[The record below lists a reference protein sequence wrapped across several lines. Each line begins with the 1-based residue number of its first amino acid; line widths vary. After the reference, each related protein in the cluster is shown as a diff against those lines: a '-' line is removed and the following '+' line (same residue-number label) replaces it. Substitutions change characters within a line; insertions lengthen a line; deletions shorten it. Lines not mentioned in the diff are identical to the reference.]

1 MRIQQNSC
9 RVVSRAGLACLL
21 VAGIVQS
28 LGAQVAYDAPDA
40 RVEVL
45 GLRHWTLKALQD
57 SIQHRVPGQT
67 LADAAC
73 MVTLRDSLH
82 FADAL
87 VMFMTYPAKPGVAA
101 RHYEI
106 IKVIEPQ
113 DSSRVRWTPSPR
125 DTFKVLRPGYA
136 TVILPVTDS
145 LGRLLIGRLFG
156 PLQLYNLDPAARAT
170 FMRGRPHAIVE
181 DADRLWNFLNAHRTE
196 ADRRTAVGALHKDGP
211 YANRMV
217 AAALLANFADQDS
230 TWWALT
236 DALRDGNEGVR
247 STALIVLDGLPAR
260 RVDWTPAV
268 PALRALLGGTNVSAT
283 QDVLELLNRTQ
294 VSAALARPLLHGN
307 GSWVLTHL
315 RAEYPGA
322 HDAAH
327 ALLVRLNNGR
337 DLGPS
342 DSAWAHW
349 LAAL

>member
-1 MRIQQNSC
+1 MRMQSASY
-9 RVVSRAGLACLL
+9 RVVSLAGLACLL
-21 VAGIVQS
+21 IAGVAQG
-28 LGAQVAYDAPDA
+28 LDAQVAYDFPNA

-87 VMFMTYPAKPGVAA
+87 VNFMTYSAKPGDVA

-113 DSSRVRWTPSPR
+113 DSSLVRWTPSPR
-125 DTFKVLRPGYA
+125 DSFKVLRPSYA

-156 PLQLYNLDPAARAT
+156 PLQLYNLDPAERAT
-170 FMRGRPHAIVE
+170 VMRGRPRAILE
-181 DADRLWNFLNAHRTE
+181 DADRLWSFLNAHRTE

-217 AAALLANFADQDS
+217 AAAVLANFAEQDS
-230 TWWALT
+230 T
-236 DALRDGNEGVR
+236 
-247 STALIVLDGLPAR
+247 
-260 RVDWTPAV
+260 
-268 PALRALLGGTNVSAT
+268 
-283 QDVLELLNRTQ
+283 
-294 VSAALARPLLHGN
+294 
-307 GSWVLTHL
+307 
-315 RAEYPGA
+315 
-322 HDAAH
+322 
-327 ALLVRLNNGR
+327 
-337 DLGPS
+337 
-342 DSAWAHW
+342 
-349 LAAL
+349 